1 MKAFFVIRKFESAY
15 SLFFFDVG
23 KYGVGRIGFAAL
35 RYFRL

>member
-15 SLFFFDVG
+15 SLFFDVG